1 MSDSQKINQIR
12 RLNRTINRLKK
23 LVYSVY
29 GLNFTQFKAAGSK
42 NWSGKVKSSQFNERY
57 QQASKQLRM
66 VAPEIEEAISICRRK
81 MYRLAWSID
90 DPGKKVQALA
100 IVTFS

>member
-1 MSDSQKINQIR
+1 
-12 RLNRTINRLKK
+12 
-23 LVYSVY
+23 
-29 GLNFTQFKAAGSK
+29 
-42 NWSGKVKSSQFNERY
+42 
-57 QQASKQLRM
+57 M
-66 VAPEIEEAISICRRK
+66 VAPEIEEVISICRRK